1 MINKKIKHAEDLA
14 ERIGSL
20 NGLLTNKFESVNAGV
35 TLEEMLRAYEKV
47 EKELVAFYKWA
58 IQVGGKEGDFA
69 TKRLLEDIFTDEE
82 KTSTNS

>member
-1 MINKKIKHAEDLA
+1 
-14 ERIGSL
+14 
-20 NGLLTNKFESVNAGV
+20 V

-47 EKELVAFYKWA
+47 EKGLVAFYKWA